1 MSVAAPADDRP
12 TASHEVGIEGLLAE
26 SYADPGPWLS
36 RESRSASLA
45 TDIYGTYSCDFSPSI
60 ARLVWGPMASS
71 WLCTTTHW
79 PATSRQTL
87 VFLIRV
93 NSVPE
98 VVAKVT
104 SK

>member
-1 MSVAAPADDRP
+1 MTFCV
-12 TASHEVGIEGLLAE
+12 
-26 SYADPGPWLS
+26 
-36 RESRSASLA
+36 
-45 TDIYGTYSCDFSPSI
+45 
-60 ARLVWGPMASS
+60 GPMASS

-79 PATSRQTL
+79 PAISRQTL

-93 NSVPE
+93 NSAPE